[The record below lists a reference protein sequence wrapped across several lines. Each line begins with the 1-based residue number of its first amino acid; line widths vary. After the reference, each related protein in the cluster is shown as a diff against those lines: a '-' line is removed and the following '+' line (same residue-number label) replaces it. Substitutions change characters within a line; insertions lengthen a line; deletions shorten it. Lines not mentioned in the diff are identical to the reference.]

1 MEGIIPSRAYR
12 GQARYVLAAMV
23 EPAPPPVPRRRL
35 LVYYLI
41 LAAAVGAIAVVVLAV
56 LPKPKAQPGIA
67 GGYDLVPAAGCLGA
81 QADLSQSGQ
90 FVDLEAVQGDAGGN
104 LRFRHGRLTGTVS
117 CQDGHSAP
125 LSARA
130 AGGRLAGT
138 IGGAPL
144 AGVLKREPPTPGAPK
159 PRAPGSVAADY
170 AVSPRS
176 DCLGNAITLH
186 GGSAVTVTAAGAK
199 LGTLTYRKGMLAGRV
214 RCVHGGS
221 AGVAGTALDRT
232 LNLVVGGQTVAATRT
247 REFAKTVAQF
257 FLAIAVVMLVA
268 RAFGWLAV
276 RLRQPRV
283 MGEVAAGIALGPT
296 LLGAL
301 FPGVEAA
308 IFPSDVVPIIGV
320 VANLGLIFYVFLVGL
335 EIDPSQLRGRVTQAV
350 AVSNTGVLVPMA
362 LGLLAALPIY
372 GLVGPDKPFVAF
384 ALFMGVAMSITA
396 FPVLARII
404 VERRMLKR
412 PIGALAL
419 ASAAI
424 DDISAWFLIALA
436 TAVAAA
442 SGSFGDV
449 ARTIGLA
456 AAFVLLMVFGARRVL
471 ARVATAYDE
480 AGRVP
485 GGWIMAIFAGVLV
498 SAYLTEEIGIA
509 VIFGAFVMGAI
520 MPRHAGLTEDV
531 TGRVEDFVV
540 VLLLP
545 LFFAYTGLRTN
556 MLLLDSWP
564 LVLLTLVLLVVA
576 IAGKFGGTVLA
587 ARVTRLGWRESAVLG
602 TLMNTRGLTE
612 LIVLNLALEKG
623 VVSPA
628 LFAALVIM
636 ALVTTFM
643 AGPVL
648 RLIDPRNEFGAPVE
662 EELAVAK
669 RESEADSPLP
679 VPDHSILVAPQTDVA
694 LDQLVA
700 LAEPLARSEPAR
712 EVIVARVLRPP
723 RGAGVRGGL
732 QTENRMLRE
741 AGNAA
746 ARARLGL
753 IERGVAAR
761 AVALATERP
770 GSDLVKLAATE
781 EVDLVLVDGRRPLLG
796 VGVPRG
802 EVGDLLRDA
811 PSDVAV
817 LVAREQGVVLPGAD
831 APVLVPFGGAEH
843 DWAALE
849 LGAWLASATGAQLHL
864 LGTAEGQRS
873 LANASLLVQRFAGV
887 TAEPVVVDAGEAGVE
902 EAAAGAGLLVVGLS
916 DRWRQEG
923 LGPTRSEI
931 ARGAPAPILFVRR
944 GTRPGA
950 LAPRTDVTRFTWSS
964 PALSAR

>member
-1 MEGIIPSRAYR
+1 MD
-12 GQARYVLAAMV
+12 
-23 EPAPPPVPRRRL
+23 EPAPPPVPRGRL
-35 LVYYLI
+35 IAYYTL
-41 LAAAVGAIAVVVLAV
+41 LALAVGAVAVIVLAV
-56 LPKPKAQPGIA
+56 VPKPDAQPNIA
-67 GGYDLVPAAGCLGA
+67 GGYDLVPPNGCLGK
-81 QADLSQSGQ
+81 QVNLSQSGQ
-90 FVDLEAVQGDAGGN
+90 FVDLDAVQGSAGGN
-104 LRFRHGRLTGTVS
+104 LRFRDGHLTGGVS
-117 CQDGHSAP
+117 CQNGSSGHVD
-125 LSARA
+125 ARA
-130 AGGRLAGT
+130 ASGRLVGTIARAPVAGT
-138 IGGAPL
+138 
-144 AGVLKREPPTPGAPK
+144 LKREPPTPGAPK
-159 PRAPGSVAADY
+159 PRAPSSVASGY
-170 AVSPRS
+170 TVSPRS
-176 DCLGNAITLH
+176 DCLGNALTLD
-186 GGSAVTVTAAGAK
+186 GDAAVTVTAGGAK
-199 LGTLTYRKGMLAGRV
+199 RGTLAYKDGNLAGRV
-214 RCVHGGS
+214 ACLRG
-221 AGVAGTALDRT
+221 GTASVTGTAADRT
-232 LNLVVGGQTVAATRT
+232 LTLTVGGQTVTATRT
-247 REFAKTVAQF
+247 REFAETVAQF
-257 FLAIAVVMLVA
+257 FLAVAVVMLVA

-301 FPGVEAA
+301 FPGLEAA

-335 EIDPSQLRGRVTQAV
+335 EIDPTQLRGRVTQAV
-350 AVSNTGVLVPMA
+350 AVSNTGVFVPMA
-362 LGLLAALPIY
+362 LGLLVALPIF

-449 ARTIGLA
+449 ARTVGLA

-485 GGWIMAIFAGVLV
+485 VGWIMAIFAGVLV

-531 TGRVEDFVV
+531 TRRVEDFVV

-556 MLLLDSWP
+556 MTLLDSWP

-576 IAGKFGGTVLA
+576 VVGKFGGTLLA
-587 ARVTRLGWRESAVLG
+587 ARVTGLGWKESAVLG

-623 VVSPA
+623 VISPA

-648 RLIDPRNEFGAPVE
+648 RLLDPRNELGAPVE
-662 EELAVAK
+662 EELEVAK
-669 RESEADSPLP
+669 RASEIDSPVP
-679 VPDHSILVAPQTDVA
+679 VPERSILVAPQTDAA
-694 LDQLVA
+694 LTQLLA
-700 LAEPLARSEPAR
+700 LAEPLAQSEPRR
-712 EVIVARVLRPP
+712 ELIIARVLRPP
-723 RGAGVRGGL
+723 RSAGVRGGL
-732 QTENRMLRE
+732 QTEQRLLTD
-741 AGNAA
+741 ASNAA
-746 ARARLGL
+746 AQARLEL
-753 IERGVAAR
+753 LQRGVAAR
-761 AVALATERP
+761 AVALTSERP
-770 GSDLVKLAATE
+770 SADMVKLAATE

-802 EVGDLLRDA
+802 DVGALLRDA
-811 PSDVAV
+811 PADVAV
-817 LVAREQGVVLPGAD
+817 LVAREQGVVLPGPD
-831 APVLVPFGGAEH
+831 KPLLVPFGGAEH

-849 LGAWLASATGAQLHL
+849 LGAWLAAATKAPLQL

-887 TAEPVVVDAGEAGVE
+887 TAVPVLVEPGKAGVE
-902 EAAAGAGLLVVGLS
+902 DAARGAGLLVVGLS
-916 DRWRQEG
+916 ERWRQEG

-931 ARGAPAPILFVRR
+931 ARAAPAPIVFVRR

-950 LAPRTDVTRFTWSS
+950 LAPRTDVTRFAWSS

>member
-1 MEGIIPSRAYR
+1 MD
-12 GQARYVLAAMV
+12 
-23 EPAPPPVPRRRL
+23 EPAPPPVPRGRL
-35 LVYYLI
+35 IAFYAV
-41 LAAAVGAIAVVVLAV
+41 LAAAVAAVAIVVLAV
-56 LPKPKAQPGIA
+56 VPKPKAQPSIA
-67 GGYDLVPAAGCLGA
+67 GGYDLVPARACLGE
-81 QADLSQSGQ
+81 QVNLSQSGQ
-90 FVDLEAVQGDAGGN
+90 FIDLEAAQGDAGGN
-104 LRFRHGRLTGTVS
+104 LRFRHGRLSGGVT
-117 CQDGHSAP
+117 CQDGRSA
-125 LSARA
+125 LVHARA

-138 IGGAPL
+138 IGGAPV

-170 AVSPRS
+170 TLSPRS
-176 DCLGNAITLH
+176 TCLGNALSLD
-186 GGSAVTVTAAGAK
+186 GGSLVTVTAGGAK
-199 LGTLTYRKGMLAGRV
+199 RGTLTYRKGMLAGRV
-214 RCVHGGS
+214 QCVHGGS
-221 AGVAGTALDRT
+221 AGVAGTALDRA
-232 LNLVVGGQTVAATRT
+232 LNLVVAGQTVTATRT
-247 REFAKTVAQF
+247 REFAETVAQF
-257 FLAIAVVMLVA
+257 FLAIAVVMLMA
-268 RAFGWLAV
+268 RAFGWIAV

-301 FPGVEAA
+301 FPGLEAA
-308 IFPSDVVPIIGV
+308 IFPSDIVPIIGV
-320 VANLGLIFYVFLVGL
+320 VANLGLIFYMFLVGL
-335 EIDPSQLRGRVTQAV
+335 EIDPTQLRGRVTQAV
-350 AVSNTGVLVPMA
+350 AISNTGVLFPMA

-384 ALFMGVAMSITA
+384 ALFMGVAMSVTA

-404 VERRMLKR
+404 AERRMLKR

-424 DDISAWFLIALA
+424 DDVSAWFLIALA

-449 ARTIGLA
+449 ARTVGLA
-456 AAFVLLMVFGARRVL
+456 AAFVLLMAFGARRIL

-485 GGWIMAIFAGVLV
+485 GGWIMAIFAGVLG
-498 SAYLTEEIGIA
+498 SAYLTQEIGIA

-564 LVLLTLVLLVVA
+564 LVALTLVLLAVAVV
-576 IAGKFGGTVLA
+576 GKFGGTLLA
-587 ARVTRLGWRESAVLG
+587 ARVTGLGWRESAVLG

-623 VVSPA
+623 VISPA

-636 ALVTTFM
+636 ALATTFM

-648 RLIDPRNEFGAPVE
+648 RLLDPRNAFGAPVE
-662 EELAVAK
+662 EELAEAR
-669 RESEADSPLP
+669 RESEADSPVP
-679 VPDHSILVAPQTDVA
+679 VPDHSILVAPQADVA

-712 EVIVARVLRPP
+712 EVIIARVLRPP

-732 QTENRMLRE
+732 QTQNRMLRE

-746 ARARLGL
+746 AQARLEL
-753 IERGVAAR
+753 LERGVAAR

-770 GSDLVKLAATE
+770 GADLVKLAGTE

-811 PSDVAV
+811 PADVAV
-817 LVAREQGVVLPGAD
+817 LVAREQGVVLPGAG

-849 LGAWLASATGAQLHL
+849 LGAWLAAATGAPLQL
-864 LGTAEGQRS
+864 LGTPDGQRS

-887 TAEPVVVDAGEAGVE
+887 TAEPVVAEPGGPGLET
-902 EAAAGAGLLVVGLS
+902 AAAGVGLLVVGLS

-923 LGPTRSEI
+923 LGPMRSEI
-931 ARGAPAPILFVRR
+931 ARAAPAPILFVRR
-944 GTRPGA
+944 GSRPGA

>member
-1 MEGIIPSRAYR
+1 MEAN
-12 GQARYVLAAMV
+12 
-23 EPAPPPVPRRRL
+23 APPPVPRGRL
-35 LVYYLI
+35 VLYYGL
-41 LAAAVGAIAVVVLAV
+41 LALAVGAVAVIVLAV
-56 LPKPKAQPGIA
+56 VPKPKAQPNIA
-67 GGYDLVPAAGCLGA
+67 GGYDLVPPRGCLGK
-81 QADLSQSGQ
+81 QVNLSQSGQ
-90 FVDLEAVQGDAGGN
+90 FVDLEAVQGDAGGSA
-104 LRFRHGRLTGTVS
+104 RVRHGRITGTVDCNGGGS
-117 CQDGHSAP
+117 GKVD
-125 LSARA
+125 LRA
-130 AGGRLAGT
+130 GKGALVGT
-138 IGGAPL
+138 IGGAPV
-144 AGVLKREPPTPGAPK
+144 AGQLKREPPTPGTPK
-159 PRAPGSVAADY
+159 PRAPGNVSSDY
-170 AVSPRS
+170 TLSPRS
-176 DCLGNAITLH
+176 DCLGNAMTLD
-186 GGSAVTVTAAGAK
+186 GGKVVTVTAGGAK
-199 LGTLTYRKGMLAGRV
+199 RGTLAYANGTLAGRV
-214 RCVHGGS
+214 QCVRGGE
-221 AGVAGTALDRT
+221 AKVAGTAADRA
-232 LNLVVGGQTVAATRT
+232 LNLSVGAQTVTATRK
-247 REFAKTVAQF
+247 REFADTVAQF

-268 RAFGWLAV
+268 RACGWVAV
-276 RLRQPRV
+276 KLRQPRV

-301 FPGVEAA
+301 FPDVEAA
-308 IFPSDVVPIIGV
+308 IFPTDVVPIIGI
-320 VANLGLIFYVFLVGL
+320 VANLGLIFYMFLVGL
-335 EIDPSQLRGRVTQAV
+335 DIDPTQLRGRVTQAV
-350 AVSNTGVLVPMA
+350 AVSNTGVFVPMA
-362 LGLLAALPIY
+362 LGLLAALPVY
-372 GLVGPDKPFVAF
+372 ALVGPDKPFVAF

-436 TAVAAA
+436 TAVASA
-442 SGSFGDV
+442 SGAFGDV
-449 ARTIGLA
+449 ARTVGLA
-456 AAFVLLMVFGARRVL
+456 AAFCLVMAFGARRVL
-471 ARVATAYDE
+471 ARAATAYDE

-509 VIFGAFVMGAI
+509 VIFGAFVMGAV

-531 TGRVEDFVV
+531 TRRVEDFVV

-556 MLLLDSWP
+556 MTLLDSWP
-564 LVLLTLVLLVVA
+564 LVLLTLGLLVVA
-576 IAGKFGGTVLA
+576 VAGKFGGTLLA

-623 VVSPA
+623 VISPA

-648 RLIDPRNEFGAPVE
+648 RLLDPRNELGAPVE
-662 EELAVAK
+662 EELEQAR
-669 RESEADSPLP
+669 RESEVDSPLP
-679 VPDHSILVAPQTDVA
+679 IPERSILLAPQTDVA

-700 LAEPLARSEPAR
+700 LAEPLARSEPRR
-712 EVIVARVLRPP
+712 ELIVARVLRPP
-723 RGAGVRGGL
+723 RGAAVRGGL
-732 QTENRMLRE
+732 QTENRMLAE
-741 AGNAA
+741 ASNAA

-753 IERGVAAR
+753 IDRGVAAR
-761 AVALATERP
+761 AVALTSVRP
-770 GSDLVKLAATE
+770 AHDLVKLAASE

-802 EVGDLLRDA
+802 EVGALLREA

-817 LVAREQGVVLPGAD
+817 LVAREQGVVLPGPA

-843 DWAALE
+843 DWGALE
-849 LGAWLASATGAQLHL
+849 LGAWLASATKASLRM
-864 LGTAEGQRS
+864 LGTADGQRS

-887 TAEPVVVDAGEAGVE
+887 SAEPVLAEPGQAGVE

-916 DRWRQEG
+916 ERWRQEG

-931 ARGAPAPILFVRR
+931 ARAAPAPILFVRR

-950 LAPRTDVTRFTWSS
+950 LAPRTDVTRFAWSS

>member
-1 MEGIIPSRAYR
+1 MD
-12 GQARYVLAAMV
+12 
-23 EPAPPPVPRRRL
+23 EPAPHPVPRGRL
-35 LVYYLI
+35 IAYYTL
-41 LAAAVGAIAVVVLAV
+41 LAVAVTAVAVLVLAV
-56 LPKPKAQPGIA
+56 VHKPHAQPNIA
-67 GGYDLVPAAGCLGA
+67 GGYDLVPAEGCLGE
-81 QADLSQSGQ
+81 QVNLTQSGQ
-90 FVDLEAVQGDAGGN
+90 FVDLEAVQGDAGGG
-104 LRFRHGRLTGTVS
+104 LRFRDGHLTGGVECRDGSSARLDAHAASGRLV
-117 CQDGHSAP
+117 
-125 LSARA
+125 
-130 AGGRLAGT
+130 GT
-138 IGGAPL
+138 IGGVRVTGA
-144 AGVLKREPPTPGAPK
+144 LKREPPTPGAPR
-159 PRAPGSVAADY
+159 PRAPDGVADNY
-170 AVSPRS
+170 SVSPRS
-176 DCLGNAITLH
+176 DCLGNAMTLE
-186 GGSAVTVTAAGAK
+186 GGTTVTVTAAGAERGALAYK
-199 LGTLTYRKGMLAGRV
+199 NGTLAGRV
-214 RCVHGGS
+214 RCVQGGA
-221 AGVAGTALDRT
+221 AGVAGTAADRT
-232 LNLVVGGQTVAATRT
+232 LTLTVGGQTVTATRT
-247 REFAKTVAQF
+247 RAFAETVAQF

-268 RAFGWLAV
+268 RAFGWVAV
-276 RLRQPRV
+276 RLHQPRV

-301 FPGVEAA
+301 FPDVEAA
-308 IFPSDVVPIIGV
+308 IFPTDIVPIVGV
-320 VANLGLIFYVFLVGL
+320 VANLGLIFYMFLVGL
-335 EIDPSQLRGRVTQAV
+335 EIDPTQLRGRVTQAV

-362 LGLLAALPIY
+362 LGLLAALPIF

-449 ARTIGLA
+449 ARTVGLA
-456 AAFVLLMVFGARRVL
+456 FAFVLVMTLGARRVL

-485 GGWIMAIFAGVLV
+485 AGWIMAIFAGVLV

-531 TGRVEDFVV
+531 TRRVEDFVV

-556 MLLLDSWP
+556 MTLLDSWP
-564 LVLLTLVLLVVA
+564 LVLLTLALLAVAVV
-576 IAGKFGGTVLA
+576 GKFGGTVLA

-623 VVSPA
+623 VISGA

-648 RLIDPRNEFGAPVE
+648 RLLDPRNELGAPIE
-662 EELAVAK
+662 EELEVAK
-669 RESEADSPLP
+669 RESEIDSPVPLP
-679 VPDHSILVAPQTDVA
+679 ERSILVAPQTDVA
-694 LDQLVA
+694 LDQLLA
-700 LAEPLARSEPAR
+700 LAEPLAQSEPRR
-712 EVIVARVLRPP
+712 ELIIARVLRPP

-732 QTENRMLRE
+732 QTENRMLSE
-741 AGNAA
+741 ASNAA
-746 ARARLGL
+746 TRARLAL
-753 IERGVAAR
+753 LQRGVAAR
-761 AVALATERP
+761 AVALTSERP
-770 GSDLVKLAATE
+770 GSDLVKLASTE

-802 EVGDLLRDA
+802 EVGTLLRESPA
-811 PSDVAV
+811 DVAV
-817 LVAREQGVVLPGAD
+817 LVAREQGVVLPGPD
-831 APVLVPFGGAEH
+831 KPLLVPFGGAEH

-849 LGAWLASATGAQLHL
+849 LGAWLASATEAPLRL

-873 LANASLLVQRFAGV
+873 LANASLLVQRFAGIA
-887 TAEPVVVDAGEAGVE
+887 AEPVLVEPGRAGVE
-902 EAAAGAGLLVVGLS
+902 EAAAGAGLLAVGLS
-916 DRWRQEG
+916 ERWRQEG

-931 ARGAPAPILFVRR
+931 ARSAPAPIVFVRR

-950 LAPRTDVTRFTWSS
+950 LAPRTDVTRFSWSS
-964 PALSAR
+964 AALSAR